1 MEGCSGGSEVM
12 TAYQTTKTCKKCG
25 EAKPADRKHFGSTP
39 GGNLR
44 GGCRICDNKR
54 SKAYAQANPQGVQ
67 ARARKRRTQAS
78 GFIPSDALKTR
89 LAVEQKGCC
98 ALCCE
103 PIDRDA
109 LLDAKKVQVE
119 HLTPVSRGGT
129 NDDSNLVI
137 ACRTCNQE
145 KAGKTMCE
153 YWVWRD
159 KVGLPKIPH
168 LIDKV
173 MIAITIDK

>member
-1 MEGCSGGSEVM
+1 M
-12 TAYQTTKTCKKCG
+12 TSPTTTKTCTKCS
-25 EAKPADRKHFGSTP
+25 EAKPANREFFGSTP
-39 GGNLR
+39 SGGLR
-44 GGCRICDNKR
+44 GVCRTCMNARSRAFAQNNPDSVRRRSLKR
-54 SKAYAQANPQGVQ
+54 QAQAD
-67 ARARKRRTQAS
+67 
-78 GFIPSDALKTR
+78 GFIPSDDLKTQ

-109 LLDAKKVQVE
+109 LLDAKQVQVE

-129 NDDSNLVI
+129 NDETNLVI

-145 KAGKTMCE
+145 KAGKTMRE
-153 YWVWRD
+153 YWLWRE

-173 MIAITIDK
+173 MLAITKDE

>member
-1 MEGCSGGSEVM
+1 M
-12 TAYQTTKTCKKCG
+12 TASITTKACKKCG
-25 EAKPADRKHFGSTP
+25 EEKPADRKHFGSTP
-39 GGNLR
+39 TGNLR
-44 GGCRICDNKR
+44 GGCRTCDNNR
-54 SKAYAQANPQGVQ
+54 TKAYAQNNPESVR
-67 ARARKRRTQAS
+67 ARARKRQAQVD
-78 GFIPSDALKTR
+78 GFIPSDALKTQ

-98 ALCCE
+98 ALCCK

-109 LLDAKKVQVE
+109 LLDAKQVQVE

-129 NDDSNLVI
+129 NDETNLVI

-145 KAGKTMCE
+145 KAGKTMRE
-153 YWVWRD
+153 YWLWRD

-173 MIAITIDK
+173 MLAITRDE

>member
-1 MEGCSGGSEVM
+1 M
-12 TAYQTTKTCKKCG
+12 TASLTTKACKKCG
-25 EAKPADRKHFGSTP
+25 EVKPADRKHFGSQP
-39 GGNLR
+39 NGGLR
-44 GGCRICDNKR
+44 HTCRTCMNAQ
-54 SKAYAQANPQGVQ
+54 SKAYARANPESV
-67 ARARKRRTQAS
+67 RRRSLKRQTQAD
-78 GFIPSDALKTR
+78 GFIPSDALKTQ

-109 LLDAKKVQVE
+109 LLDAKRVQVE

-129 NDDSNLVI
+129 NDETNLVI
-137 ACRTCNQE
+137 TCRTCNQE
-145 KAGKTMCE
+145 KAGKTMRE
-153 YWVWRD
+153 YWLWRD

-173 MIAITIDK
+173 ILAITRDE

>member
-1 MEGCSGGSEVM
+1 M
-12 TAYQTTKTCKKCG
+12 TACLTTKPCSKCG
-25 EAKPADRKHFGSTP
+25 EVKPADRQHFGSMP
-39 GGNLR
+39 NGNLR
-44 GGCRICDNKR
+44 GVCRTCMNAR
-54 SKAYAQANPQGVQ
+54 SRAYAKDNPDSVR
-67 ARARKRRTQAS
+67 ARARKRQSQAD
-78 GFIPSDALKTR
+78 GFIPSDDLKTQ

-109 LLDAKKVQVE
+109 LLDAKQVQVE

-129 NDDSNLVI
+129 NDETNLVI

-145 KAGKTMCE
+145 KAGKTMRE
-153 YWVWRD
+153 YWLWRD
-159 KVGLPKIPH
+159 KVGLPKLPH

-173 MIAITIDK
+173 MLAITRDE